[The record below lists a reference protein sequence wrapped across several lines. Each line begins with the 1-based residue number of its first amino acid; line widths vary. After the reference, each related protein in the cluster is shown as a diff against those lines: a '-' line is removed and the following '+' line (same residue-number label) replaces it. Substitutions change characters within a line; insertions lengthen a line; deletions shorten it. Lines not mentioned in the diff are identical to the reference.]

1 MRVSVRAAGAAALL
15 AAAGCGDDVV
25 YVPLVQF
32 ASVPLRGELGYYDEG
47 GNPGSLAAGFVEL
60 DRHRAC
66 SALNEDYT
74 ARFNGQRIEAAAL
87 GGLFPGGG
95 DSGPSCSWPMFT
107 VIEARTDEL
116 PDTFSEGDFE
126 LEDATHRM
134 RLRVRDW
141 VGPHGP
147 VLPAGVVDVRQGD
160 ALAVSWRPA
169 SADLS
174 SLTAHVAQAN
184 GVPISLLPTQ
194 AEEGGVRVDTAG
206 LAPGTH
212 LLGFSGVAKLEVLEC
227 TGTAVCEV
235 VSRAHYQRH
244 TLQVRVLAP

>member
-1 MRVSVRAAGAAALL
+1 MRGLVRATGAAALL
-15 AAAGCGDDVV
+15 AVAGCGDDVV

-74 ARFNGQRIEAAAL
+74 ARFNGRGIEADNL
-87 GGLFPGGG
+87 GGLGPGGG

-107 VIEARTDEL
+107 VVQARTDEL
-116 PDTFSEGDFE
+116 PDTFSDGDFE

-141 VGPHGP
+141 LGPHGP

-160 ALAVSWRPA
+160 GLAVSWRPA

-174 SLTAHVAQAN
+174 LLTAHVAQAN
-184 GVPISLLPTQ
+184 GVPSSTLPTV
-194 AEEGGVRVDTAG
+194 AEEGVLRVETAG

-212 LLGFSGVAKLEVLEC
+212 LLGFSGFAQLQVLEC
-227 TGTAVCEV
+227 TGAAGCEV
-235 VSRAHYQRH
+235 LARPHYLRH
-244 TLQVRVLAP
+244 RLQVSVLAP